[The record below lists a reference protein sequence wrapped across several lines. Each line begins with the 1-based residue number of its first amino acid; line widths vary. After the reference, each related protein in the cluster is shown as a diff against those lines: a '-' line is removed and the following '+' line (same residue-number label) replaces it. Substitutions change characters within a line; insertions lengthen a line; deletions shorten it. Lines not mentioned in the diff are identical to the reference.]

1 VPKFSAGILLFRRRL
16 GRLEVLLVHP
26 GGPFWSKKDEGA
38 WSIPKGEIAPG
49 EDGLSAAKREF
60 EEELGFP
67 PPDGVFLPLGSVT
80 QKSGKVVGVWAVEGD
95 IDTAAVKSNTFKMR
109 WPPGSATEREF
120 PETDKAEFFGLEEA
134 GKKISPA
141 QVEFLTKLSVILQK

>member
-1 VPKFSAGILLFRRRL
+1 MSKFSAGILLFRPAKA
-16 GRLEVLLVHP
+16 GLEVLLVHP

-67 PPDGVFLPLGSVT
+67 PPEGNLTPLGSVT
-80 QKSGKVVGVWAVEGD
+80 QKGGKVVHAWALEGD
-95 IDTAAVKSNTFKMR
+95 ADLTAVKSNTFKMK
-109 WPPGSATEREF
+109 WPPKSETEREF
-120 PETDKAEFFGLEEA
+120 PEVDKAGFFGLEEA
-134 GKKISPA
+134 EEKINPA
-141 QVEFLTKLSVILQK
+141 QVGFLGKLTELLQK